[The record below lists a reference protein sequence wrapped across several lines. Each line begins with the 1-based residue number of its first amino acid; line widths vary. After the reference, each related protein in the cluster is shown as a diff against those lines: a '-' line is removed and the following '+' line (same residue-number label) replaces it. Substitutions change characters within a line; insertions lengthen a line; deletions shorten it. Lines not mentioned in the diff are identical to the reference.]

1 MIDTVRGQVVL
12 VTGAARGIG
21 AGVARQ
27 LARRGARL
35 ALVGLEP
42 ARLQALATE
51 LGEGHIWFECDVT
64 DQRALNRAVAGT
76 LEAFSRLDVV
86 VANAGVGTHGTL
98 AVTPI
103 EAAARTVDVN
113 LTGVIRTV
121 SATLEHVAAQRGYY
135 LLLSSAAAIVP
146 LPGLAV
152 YGATKVALE
161 HFAAALRIELAHRG
175 VDVGVA
181 HPSWI
186 DTDLVRDFAADLPT
200 FEAFLAR
207 MPGPFGRITSIDE
220 CSRALADG
228 VARRQRKIHVP
239 RSLFAFALLR
249 SLLWTGL
256 GERLI
261 IKHTGRSIKRLERDV
276 RALGRPFGASS
287 VETKRSP
294 RPEPS
299 QLHSS

>member
-1 MIDTVRGQVVL
+1 MTDNVRGKVVL

-27 LARRGARL
+27 LAGRGARL
-35 ALVGLEP
+35 SLVGLEP
-42 ARLQALATE
+42 TRLRALASE
-51 LGEGHIWFECDVT
+51 LGEGHAWFECDVT
-64 DQRALNRAVAGT
+64 EQSALSRAVAGT
-76 LEAFSRLDVV
+76 LEAFSKLDVV
-86 VANAGVGTHGTL
+86 VASAGVAPHGTL

-121 SATLEHVAAQRGYY
+121 SATLEHVTAQRGYY
-135 LLLSSAAAIVP
+135 LVLSSAAAIVP
-146 LPGLAV
+146 VPGLAV

-161 HFAAALRIELAHRG
+161 HFAAALRMELLGRG

-186 DTDLVRDFAADLPT
+186 DTDLVRDFAADLPA
-200 FEAFLAR
+200 FESFLAR
-207 MPGPFGRITSIDE
+207 LPGPFGRITSLDE
-220 CSRALADG
+220 CARALADG
-228 VARRQRKIHVP
+228 VARRQRKVHVP
-239 RSLFAFALLR
+239 RSLFGFALLR

-261 IKHTGRSIKRLERDV
+261 SEHMGRSIGRLERDV
-276 RALGRPFGASS
+276 LALGRPFGASS
-287 VETKRSP
+287 VEAKRAP
-294 RPEPS
+294 RREPS
-299 QLHSS
+299 RVHST

>member
-1 MIDTVRGQVVL
+1 MTGNVAGKVVL

-21 AGVARQ
+21 AGVARE

-35 ALVGLEP
+35 SLVGLEP
-42 ARLQALATE
+42 ARLRAVAAE
-51 LGEGHIWFECDVT
+51 LGEGHVWFECDVT
-64 DQRALNRAVAGT
+64 DQCALNHAVAGT
-76 LEAFSRLDVV
+76 LAAFSKLDVV
-86 VANAGVGTHGTL
+86 VANAGIAGHGTF

-113 LTGVIRTV
+113 LTGVLRTV

-135 LLLSSAAAIVP
+135 LVLSSAAAIVP
-146 LPGLAV
+146 VPGLAV
-152 YGATKVALE
+152 YGATKLALE
-161 HFAAALRIELAHRG
+161 HFAAALRIELVRRG

-207 MPGPFGRITSIDE
+207 LPGPFGRVTSLDE
-220 CSRALADG
+220 CAQALADG
-228 VARRQRKIHVP
+228 VARRQRKVHVP
-239 RSLFAFALLR
+239 RSLLGFALLR

-261 IKHTGRSIKRLERDV
+261 IKHLGRSLTRLERDV
-276 RALGRPFGASS
+276 HALGRPFGASS
-287 VETKRSP
+287 VETKPATR
-294 RPEPS
+294 RAPS
-299 QLHSS
+299 HVHSS